1 MDAKELADK
10 FTMRV
15 TEAAAER
22 DRQKTVAADNIA
34 IRSQDADHCKRAM
47 TELVVPF
54 LLELKSYLP
63 DQVLISPQV
72 DLQDHKVIGV
82 SFKIGDGPGITI
94 STAFGNVTV
103 TRSGSS
109 GSSKGVSFVYPGDA
123 EPYIANSGD
132 LTKAKIAK
140 LVEMA
145 IDMDQRLH

>member
-10 FTMRV
+10 FAARV
-15 TEAAAER
+15 TAATAER

-34 IRSQDADHCKRAM
+34 TRSQDADHCKRAM
-47 TELVVPF
+47 TELVIPF
-54 LLELKSYLP
+54 LSELKSYLP
-63 DQVLISPQV
+63 DQVLLSPQV
-72 DLQDHKVIGV
+72 DLQDHKVIGI

-94 STAFGNVTV
+94 STAFGNVIV

-109 GSSKGVSFVYPGDA
+109 ASSKGISFVYPGDA

-132 LTKAKIAK
+132 LTREKIAK

-145 IDMDQRLH
+145 MDMD